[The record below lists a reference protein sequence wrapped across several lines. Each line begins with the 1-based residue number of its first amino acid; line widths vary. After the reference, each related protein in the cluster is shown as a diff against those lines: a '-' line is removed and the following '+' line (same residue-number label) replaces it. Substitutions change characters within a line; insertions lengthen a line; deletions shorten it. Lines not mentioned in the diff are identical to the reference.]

1 MMIPAHL
8 LPSEIQR
15 DTREG
20 TWMMTL
26 MEDELELRS
35 ANRSLLRAAIVLIV
49 LGSILLWGAWAVNAA
64 GPLIRFN
71 TTSAT
76 DQMGV
81 LISPYV
87 SVSPQTVGLSSN
99 AVLTCEAV
107 VNGLTNPAPMTIR
120 WQLDAAASTPGVS
133 ATLSSPSAFSTSVG
147 SWSAIGTYIF
157 RANLRFGAWTNSSG
171 TVTAVVT
178 FAPSNPPTATI
189 TSPADAATFQ
199 TGANIVIT
207 ASATAPAGS
216 VSYVSFYRNGSLLG
230 SDASSPYAWTISG
243 QSYGNWTLQ
252 ARTTDNLGAAGT
264 SADVRIVVNP
274 DLFLTWDAGDIGVA
288 PPYILDWKLYKAVGA
303 GAYSLLATRT
313 VKNYTDTNL
322 SAGSYH
328 YRVSSRNTA
337 GESAYSP
344 VWDLVVP

>member
-26 MEDELELRS
+26 MEDELELRK
-35 ANRSLLRAAIVLIV
+35 ANRSLLRAAIVLLV

-120 WQLDAAASTPGVS
+120 WQLDAAASTPE
-133 ATLSSPSAFSTSVG
+133 
-147 SWSAIGTYIF
+147 IG
-157 RANLRFGAWTNSSG
+157 RA
-171 TVTAVVT
+171 
-178 FAPSNPPTATI
+178 
-189 TSPADAATFQ
+189 
-199 TGANIVIT
+199 
-207 ASATAPAGS
+207 
-216 VSYVSFYRNGSLLG
+216 
-230 SDASSPYAWTISG
+230 
-243 QSYGNWTLQ
+243 
-252 ARTTDNLGAAGT
+252 
-264 SADVRIVVNP
+264 
-274 DLFLTWDAGDIGVA
+274 
-288 PPYILDWKLYKAVGA
+288 
-303 GAYSLLATRT
+303 
-313 VKNYTDTNL
+313 
-322 SAGSYH
+322 
-328 YRVSSRNTA
+328 
-337 GESAYSP
+337 
-344 VWDLVVP
+344 